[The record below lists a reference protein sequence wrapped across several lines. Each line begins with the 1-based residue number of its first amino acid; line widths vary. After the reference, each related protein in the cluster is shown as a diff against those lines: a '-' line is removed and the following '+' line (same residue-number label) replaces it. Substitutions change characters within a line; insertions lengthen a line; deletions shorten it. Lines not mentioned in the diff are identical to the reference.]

1 MLFIDDF
8 SEEAVKLVE
17 NPVFS
22 GLTTNPT
29 ILKRDRPNLTM
40 LEVVVLL
47 EKIPGTMHFVQG
59 SVKNTEWIHFLAEL
73 IETGKISASKFVIK
87 LPWEPSIAAPIS
99 KQLKKMGLKT
109 CATAVYSL
117 RQYYTALAAGV
128 DYVAVYFD
136 RMKRSGIDP
145 VKQIQEMLK
154 IGANTNS
161 SPKILAASIK
171 ELQSAYELITIGVD
185 SLTLPL
191 NLAKEFVKGDFPM
204 NDLEIFENEFR
215 M

>member
-8 SEEAVKLVE
+8 SEEAVRLVE

-29 ILKRDRPNLTM
+29 ILKRDRPDLTM
-40 LEVVVLL
+40 LDAMALL
-47 EKIPGTMHFVQG
+47 EKVPGTMHFVQG
-59 SVKNTEWIHFLAEL
+59 SVKTTEWITLLEEL
-73 IETGKISASKFVIK
+73 IEAGKITASKFVIK
-87 LPWEPSIAAPIS
+87 LPWEPSIAAPIT
-99 KQLKKMGLKT
+99 KELEKMGLKT

-117 RQYYTALAAGV
+117 RQCYTALTVGV

-145 VKQIQEMLK
+145 IKRIQEMLK
-154 IGANTNS
+154 IGANTDN
-161 SPKILAASIK
+161 SPKILAASVK
-171 ELQSAYELITIGVD
+171 ELQSAYELIAIGVD

-191 NLAKEFVKGDFPM
+191 KLAREFIEGDFLM
-204 NDLEIFENEFR
+204 NDLETFEKDFR